1 MVLIVD
7 FPQRDGGVPHHDDY
21 IHPRPARSRRRRYV
35 SFADKPEVID
45 VENLTIKHRSDLWL
59 SPLEMEHTR
68 RRTMD
73 YLQKITLR
81 GTGCDGNG
89 RLDPEAIADEIL
101 ETNFGLERYL
111 SATASSNILDRRR
124 SMWRAIRFEQYRQ
137 YRIGIRDADLL
148 ANISE
153 VESDWSRR
161 SARMIGLQHAYSR

>member
-7 FPQRDGGVPHHDDY
+7 FPQRDGGVPHHRHDDY

-59 SPLEMEHTR
+59 SPLEMSHIK
-68 RRTMD
+68 RRTTD
-73 YLQKITLR
+73 YLQKIALR
-81 GTGCDGNG
+81 GIGND

-101 ETNFGLERYL
+101 GTNFGLERYL

-124 SMWRAIRFEQYRQ
+124 TMWRAIRFEQDRQ

-161 SARMIGLQHAYSR
+161 SARMIGLQHAYCR